1 MQDGEYE
8 DYDNGLPYRRGDE
21 QKQSYL
27 QVRQLAL
34 NITEGQVSER
44 PIRLFDTPAV

>member
-8 DYDNGLPYRRGDE
+8 DYDNRLPYRSGDE

-34 NITEGQVSER
+34 NITEGQVSKR
-44 PIRLFDTPAV
+44 RIRLFDTPAV